1 MQFEFELKNDIK
13 KDFIK
18 MIYEYRDIKSV
29 AEVNYDE
36 TLLPFVA
43 LVEQVYWNAD
53 SDVIRESL
61 TDAIEQYVKSLV
73 KDKDLAKEAISDIYN
88 LDNKITELTRYLPDY
103 DCHPTK
109 LVDTVIIKDGKEY
122 SLSYDENPDEVI
134 KACLE
139 LL

>member
-13 KDFIK
+13 KDSIK
-18 MIYEYRDIKSV
+18 MIYEYRDIESV

-53 SDVIRESL
+53 SDIIRESL

-73 KDKDLAKEAISDIYN
+73 KDQDLAKEAISDVYN
-88 LDNKITELTRYLPDY
+88 LDNKITELTCYLDYY
-103 DCHPTK
+103 DCHPTE
-109 LVDTVIIKDGKEY
+109 LIDTVIIKDGKEY
-122 SLSYDENPDEVI
+122 SLSYDSNPDKII
-134 KACLE
+134 KTCLE
-139 LL
+139 LM